1 MKDKIRRVVFIFL
14 IGLTL
19 VSCQP
24 DGTGLFDILSGYDC
38 SRKDSLNLPDN
49 LKNTKWSYKR
59 DGLARVTCISFS
71 DDDITITRYESGKI
85 TSEFQLKEKVNE
97 SIGWK
102 EQSDSNGY
110 SIQLINMSGKWG
122 EPITLFKCYYSFNA
136 NGSILNVDCVE
147 YGNWSTLEYP
157 YNNIDSSLMSNIYTD
172 LTGNKY
178 QLVP

>member
-24 DGTGLFDILSGYDC
+24 DGTGLLDILSGYNC

-59 DGLARVTCISFS
+59 DGLAMVTYISFS
-71 DDDITITRYESGKI
+71 DDDITITRYESGEI

-97 SIGWK
+97 SVGWK
-102 EQSDSNGY
+102 EQSDSNSYG
-110 SIQLINMSGKWG
+110 IQLINMSGKWG
-122 EPITLFKCYYSFNA
+122 EPITLFKYCYSFKATGN
-136 NGSILNVDCVE
+136 ILDVDCKLPS
-147 YGNWSTLEYP
+147 GSTELEYP
-157 YNNIDSSLMSNIYTD
+157 YDHSDAFILYAYGSD
-172 LTGNKY
+172 LTDKEY